1 MLREKA
7 LPAAKKELE
16 VLTEFAKSN
25 GFDGESLALW
35 DVPYW
40 SERQSEKL
48 FGFEEEELRP
58 YFALPNVLSGL
69 FGLCSRIFDVRIEE
83 AKGDAPVWHPD
94 VQFFKVLDGP
104 TGEHLASFYLDPY
117 ARPED
122 KRGGAWMGTCVG
134 SSKVLG
140 RKPVAYLTCNGS
152 PPVDGKPSLMTFSE
166 VTTLFHETGH
176 GLQHMLTE
184 VEHAPAAGINGV
196 EWDAVELPSQFMEN
210 WCYDEGTVYGAGMA
224 THYETGEPLPRDL
237 FDQLCAQRTYM
248 AGSGM
253 LRQLYFGVLDMELHH
268 RYDPKGKESPF
279 DVQKKIA
286 AQYTVLPP
294 LDDDRFLCAFS
305 HIFAGG
311 YSAGYYSYKW
321 AEVLSA
327 DAFAAFEEVG
337 LENEEAVR
345 ETGRRFRK
353 TVLALGGGRHPSDV
367 FRDFRGRDP
376 SPDALLKHSGL
387 L

>member
-134 SSKVLG
+134 SSKVLD

-152 PPVDGKPSLMTFSE
+152 PPVDGKPSLMTFNE

-268 RYDPKGKESPF
+268 RYDPKGEESPF

>member
-134 SSKVLG
+134 SSKVLD

-152 PPVDGKPSLMTFSE
+152 PPVDGKPSLMTFNE

-176 GLQHMLTE
+176 GLQHMLTT
-184 VEHAPAAGINGV
+184 VPHKPAAGIEGV
-196 EWDAVELPSQFMEN
+196 EWDAVELPSQVR
-210 WCYDEGTVYGAGMA
+210 W
-224 THYETGEPLPRDL
+224 
-237 FDQLCAQRTYM
+237 QLR
-248 AGSGM
+248 
-253 LRQLYFGVLDMELHH
+253 
-268 RYDPKGKESPF
+268 
-279 DVQKKIA
+279 
-286 AQYTVLPP
+286 
-294 LDDDRFLCAFS
+294 
-305 HIFAGG
+305 
-311 YSAGYYSYKW
+311 
-321 AEVLSA
+321 
-327 DAFAAFEEVG
+327 
-337 LENEEAVR
+337 N
-345 ETGRRFRK
+345 
-353 TVLALGGGRHPSDV
+353 
-367 FRDFRGRDP
+367 
-376 SPDALLKHSGL
+376 
-387 L
+387 

>member
-134 SSKVLG
+134 SSKVLD

-152 PPVDGKPSLMTFSE
+152 PPVDGKPSLMTFNE